1 MAHLAHISDIHFGK
15 IASMRIVDALVEDV
29 NGSGVDLVAASG
41 DLTQRAFPTQFKA
54 ARALLDSFD
63 APWLA
68 VPGNHDV
75 YPWWR
80 PGSRLVNPVRRF
92 REYICDDPYPQCALP
107 GADVVG
113 INSAHGWTV
122 MSGRLGPRD
131 REAIRDGFLG
141 AAGSAALGADGSAAL
156 GAQQAPASP
165 ASRPVRILVVHHHLH
180 LLQEVGPHDVSRG
193 ATKALHA
200 AAEASVDLI
209 LCGHLHVSHIEHVM
223 TTRPGREPGARAT
236 AEHRIVI
243 ASAGTATSTRG
254 RRSNRHT
261 NFYNQIR
268 TGEDWFEVEERRYDP
283 DLGRFE
289 TTRAQRFD
297 VED

>member
-1 MAHLAHISDIHFGK
+1 
-15 IASMRIVDALVEDV
+15 MRIVDALVEDV
-29 NGSGVDLVAASG
+29 NRAGVDLVAVSG
-41 DLTQRAFPTQFKA
+41 DLTQRAFPKQFKA
-54 ARALLDSFD
+54 ARALLDRFE

-80 PGSRLVNPVRRF
+80 PGSRLVNPVSRF
-92 REYICDDPYPQCALP
+92 RTYICNDPYPQWALP
-107 GADVVG
+107 GAQVVG
-113 INSAHGWTV
+113 VNSAHGWT
-122 MSGRLGPRD
+122 MMGGRLGPRD
-131 REAIRDGFLG
+131 REAIRDGF
-141 AAGSAALGADGSAAL
+141 SAAARGRLGDDSVAASVPSGDG
-156 GAQQAPASP
+156 PARFTD
-165 ASRPVRILVVHHHLH
+165 RPVRILVVHHHLH

-193 ATKALHA
+193 ATKALHV
-200 AAEASVDLI
+200 AAEAHVDLI

-223 TTRPGREPGARAT
+223 TTRPGRAPGAGAD

-268 TGEDWFEVEERRYDP
+268 TGDGWFEIEERRYDP
-283 DLGRFE
+283 DANRFD

-297 VED
+297 VEE

>member
-1 MAHLAHISDIHFGK
+1 
-15 IASMRIVDALVEDV
+15 MRVVDALVEDV
-29 NGSGVDLVAASG
+29 NSAGVDLVAASG
-41 DLTQRAFPTQFKA
+41 DLTQRAFPKQFME
-54 ARALLDSFD
+54 ARALLDRFD

-80 PGSRLVNPVRRF
+80 PGQRLVDPVRRF
-92 REYICDDPYPQCALP
+92 RRYICDDPYPQQSLP
-107 GADVVG
+107 GAEVVG
-113 INSAHGWTV
+113 VNSAHGWTV
-122 MSGRLGPRD
+122 MGGRLGPRD
-131 REAIRDGFLG
+131 REAIRDGF
-141 AAGSAALGADGSAAL
+141 L

-200 AAEASVDLI
+200 AAEAGVDLI
-209 LCGHLHVSHIEHVM
+209 LCGHLHVSHIEHVK
-223 TTRPGREPGARAT
+223 TTRPGREIGAPAT

-254 RRSNRHT
+254 RRSNRRT
-261 NFYNQIR
+261 NFYNHVR
-268 TGEDWFEVEERRYDP
+268 TGEGWFEVEERRYDP
-283 DLGRFE
+283 DLGRFD
-289 TTRAQRFD
+289 TTRAHRFD